1 MSNDTEPKRRGCCPP
16 EAAIYRAVNE
26 NPRIEPITGTA
37 REIAD
42 RLGVIPGHIRSLARS
57 GRATKSGWT
66 VDIVTPT
73 ERTGKRYE
81 RKEYIAECP
90 GEDPIVGP
98 VSEIAALTGLSES
111 DVTYL
116 IRYQGKSRKGWTVR
130 RVTE

>member
-1 MSNDTEPKRRGCCPP
+1 MKNAETKKRGCCPP
-16 EAAIYRAVNE
+16 EAAIYRAVN
-26 NPRIEPITGTA
+26 NDPRVEPIVGTA

-42 RLGVIPGHIRSLARS
+42 RLGFIPGHIRALARS
-57 GRATKSGWT
+57 GRETKSGWT
-66 VDIVTPT
+66 IDIDTPT
-73 ERTGKRYE
+73 DRTGKRYE
-81 RKEYIAECP
+81 RTEYIAECP